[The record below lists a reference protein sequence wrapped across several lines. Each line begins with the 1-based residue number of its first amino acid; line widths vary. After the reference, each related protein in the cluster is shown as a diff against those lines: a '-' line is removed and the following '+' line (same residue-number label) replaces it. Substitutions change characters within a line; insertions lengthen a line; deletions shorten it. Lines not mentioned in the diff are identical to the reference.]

1 MNKFLERALT
11 SALNSSKK
19 GIGGPFGACITKVI
33 DGEEKIVAVATN
45 SVLAE
50 CDPTAH
56 AEVNA
61 IRFAGQMLRTHDLRG
76 CTLYTTCY
84 PCPMCMSAAIWANID
99 KIVYGCT
106 QKDADEVGFRDEN
119 MYKMLTR
126 LDTDPPIPL
135 VQEDRDLCMTLF
147 DEYRGKGEIY

>member
-1 MNKFLERALT
+1 MNKYLEMALV
-11 SALNSSKK
+11 SAMNSSKN
-19 GIGGPFGACITKVI
+19 GIGGPFGACITKVV
-33 DGEEKIVAVATN
+33 DGEEKVIAVATN

-61 IRFAGQMLRTHDLRG
+61 IRFAGQALGTHDLSG

-106 QKDADEVGFRDEN
+106 QKDADEIGFRDEN
-119 MYKMLTR
+119 MYGMLAR
-126 LDTDPPIPL
+126 LDKNPPIPL
-135 VQEDRDLCMTLF
+135 LQEDRDFCMTLF
-147 DEYRGKGEIY
+147 DSYRGKGEIY